1 MTTTGASIFGHK
13 PHKLLGSASFDQSH
27 IHTQSYGSFNLGERV
42 RVLWNTASKSFANH
56 LPELLFFS
64 RKAVSK
70 SLRPHG
76 LQHTSLHCPSPSP
89 GVCSNSCP
97 LSWWCHPAIS
107 SPVTLFSFCL
117 QSFLP
122 SGSFPM
128 SQLFTSCG
136 QSTRASASASILP
149 NNIQGWFP
157 LGSTGLISLLSK
169 GLSRV
174 FCSIPGYPVLHCL
187 LEFAQTHVHWCH
199 PNISSSLPLL
209 LLPSIFP
216 SIRVFSNE
224 SALSW
229 VTVATTFIR
238 WPKY

>member
-1 MTTTGASIFGHK
+1 MAAYDFTVCLFIQQQQSIYLYHMFLSIHFQWTRSFFPYLGYCKVCWNEHWRAGISLNCCCSLLFGHWVVPDSWP
-13 PHKLLGSASFDQSH
+13 PHELQL
-27 IHTQSYGSFNLGERV
+27 TM
-42 RVLWNTASKSFANH
+42 
-56 LPELLFFS
+56 LP
-64 RKAVSK
+64 
-70 SLRPHG
+70 
-76 LQHTSLHCPSPSP
+76 CPSPSP

-174 FCSIPGYPVLHCL
+174 FCSIQFKSINSSKLSL
-187 LEFAQTHVHWCH
+187 LYGPTLTSIHDYWKNHSFWLYQQTD
-199 PNISSSLPLL
+199 
-209 LLPSIFP
+209 IF
-216 SIRVFSNE
+216 SF
-224 SALSW
+224 
-229 VTVATTFIR
+229 
-238 WPKY
+238 